1 MISRKQIII
10 ELMKEKKLDA
20 VLVYSDSK
28 NFSFG
33 MALSG
38 IRPAL
43 FHYYVL
49 TPKEE
54 YFLEISYLIENL
66 PKKFKSISIDEELT
80 AENVSK
86 ILEKYSR
93 VGLIGD
99 APWKHLSEVT
109 SKITDITKDAEEV
122 LSIKNTEEISKI
134 RDSAKQ
140 VSSCLNNL
148 KILEF
153 KDMSQIE
160 LQDYLR
166 IQLLKNAD
174 SLAFPICITSG
185 DDIKT
190 TTASFPSDKKIM
202 GKEIIAIDA
211 GVIKNG
217 FYSDCTRMYFL
228 DNSEA
233 EKNYKKLCKAHYS
246 VIKKIK
252 PGITL
257 KDVLGLYKDELEK
270 ENLPSETLET
280 QDLGHSIG
288 FYLHEAPIFYK
299 PEHENFQLKENM
311 IITLEPEISFADYRL
326 RIEDMILI
334 KDAPEIL
341 TN

>member
-1 MISRKQIII
+1 
-10 ELMKEKKLDA
+10 MKEKKLDA

-80 AENVSK
+80 AENFSK

-99 APWKHLSEVT
+99 APWKHLSGVT
-109 SKITDITKDAEEV
+109 SKITDITKEAEGI
-122 LSIKNTEEISKI
+122 LSIKNTEEINKI

-140 VSSCLNNL
+140 VFSCLDNL

-153 KDMSQIE
+153 KDRSQME

-166 IQLLKNAD
+166 TQFLKNSD

-190 TTASFPSDKKIM
+190 TTASFPSGKKIEE
-202 GKEIIAIDA
+202 KDIIAIDA

-217 FYSDCTRMYFL
+217 FYSDCTRMYFIN
-228 DNSEA
+228 NSEP
-233 EKNYKKLCKAHYS
+233 EQNYKNLCKAHYN
-246 VIKKIK
+246 VIKQLKI
-252 PGITL
+252 GITL
-257 KDVLGLYKDELEK
+257 KEVLDLYKKELKK
-270 ENLPSETLET
+270 ENLPTETLEI

-299 PEHENFQLKENM
+299 PEHKNFQLKENM
-311 IITLEPEISFADYRL
+311 IITLEPEISFGDYRL
-326 RIEDMILI
+326 RVEDMILI